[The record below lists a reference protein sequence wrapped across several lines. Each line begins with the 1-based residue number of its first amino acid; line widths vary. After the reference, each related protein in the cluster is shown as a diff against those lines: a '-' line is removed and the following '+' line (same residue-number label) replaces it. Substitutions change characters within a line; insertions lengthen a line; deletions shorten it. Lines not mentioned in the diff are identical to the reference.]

1 MSYGIYDHSQIFWG
15 WLPKGSVLIWI
26 FMWCVL
32 WAAIAIKKAKCLNIL
47 SLIKIPYCF
56 SSRFTVVNVQN
67 LFFNINMLCV
77 ECSECDNEGKTSF
90 FVWKLT
96 NSLDPSSPIDIS
108 TTVLYFQR
116 LLPSD
121 GEQIFIR
128 TRFSSL
134 NNNLKVS

>member
-1 MSYGIYDHSQIFWG
+1 MHCFHDELTQLEKILHDRRLRRSWQISS
-15 WLPKGSVLIWI
+15 L
-26 FMWCVL
+26 CVL
-32 WAAIAIKKAKCLNIL
+32 WAAIAIKKAKCLHL
-47 SLIKIPYCF
+47 FSLIRIPICY
-56 SSRFTVVNVQN
+56 SSRFTIVYFQ
-67 LFFNINMLCV
+67 IHSSIYMLCV

-90 FVWKLT
+90 FVRKLT

-108 TTVLYFQR
+108 TTVLYFRR

-134 NNNLKVS
+134 NNNLNVS

>member
-1 MSYGIYDHSQIFWG
+1 
-15 WLPKGSVLIWI
+15 
-26 FMWCVL
+26 
-32 WAAIAIKKAKCLNIL
+32 
-47 SLIKIPYCF
+47 
-56 SSRFTVVNVQN
+56 
-67 LFFNINMLCV
+67 MLCV

-90 FVWKLT
+90 FVRKLT

-134 NNNLKVS
+134 NNNLNVSYSRVKGNSSLYA